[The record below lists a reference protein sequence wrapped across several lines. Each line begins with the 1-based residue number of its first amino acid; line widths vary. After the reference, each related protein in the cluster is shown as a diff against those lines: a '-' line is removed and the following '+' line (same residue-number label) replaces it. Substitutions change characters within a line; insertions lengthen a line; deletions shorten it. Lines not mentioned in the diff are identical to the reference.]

1 MMDDSMDFKGHNPSR
16 QLLREFVELKL
27 QQADRE
33 SLEALNTQYISKV
46 SALEVMICEL
56 AAQIE
61 SKDKEIERIQQTA
74 GRASSPH
81 TKPQMSIKE
90 IEARIEQLEKENVKM
105 RPLLKQKAEADRLR
119 LEIEHTS
126 RLKSAYE
133 ERCREA
139 SMRLVDV
146 DDSLMHDEH
155 QQATDLKRKVEILK
169 HANQDLQQEISK
181 VQDQI
186 SELETDRDYFRSDVI
201 PALESSAS
209 MHAIKAGQS
218 KQTREQPIVSLL
230 PEKGRSRGYNGQLY
244 EIKQTPTR
252 KDVSGELDSSDDRF
266 AEAFPDENEY
276 DS

>member
-1 MMDDSMDFKGHNPSR
+1 
-16 QLLREFVELKL
+16 
-27 QQADRE
+27 
-33 SLEALNTQYISKV
+33 
-46 SALEVMICEL
+46 
-56 AAQIE
+56 
-61 SKDKEIERIQQTA
+61 
-74 GRASSPH
+74 
-81 TKPQMSIKE
+81 MSIKE

-181 VQDQI
+181 TQDKIKQI
-186 SELETDRDYFRSDVI
+186 ETERDYFRSDVI
-201 PALESSAS
+201 PALESAAS

-218 KQTREQPIVSLL
+218 KQTREQPIVSLR
-230 PEKGRSRGYNGQLY
+230 PEKGTSRGYNGQLY
-244 EIKQTPTR
+244 ESRKTPTM
-252 KDVSGELDSSDDRF
+252 KDVIGELDSSDDRF
-266 AEAFPDENEY
+266 AEAFPDENEL
-276 DS
+276 DP